1 MLAYLHGTIALK
13 EMTTGQADRLVLD
26 VGGVGFELT
35 VSRRTLMLL
44 GLPGDEAT
52 VHTALTIRE
61 TEWNLFGFATQDER
75 QVFGLLQ
82 SVSGIGPKLALAL
95 VGTLGPQQ
103 LAEAIL
109 AGDHKMISQAPGVG
123 AKVAQRIILE
133 LKAKIEDWT
142 RQRGLTTEAPAG
154 WSTVAEEV
162 RNILEGLGYTGTE
175 INMALKKAREEK
187 LDEDVESL
195 VRYSLKVLGAA
206 SIS

>member
-26 VGGVGFELT
+26 GSGVGFELT
-35 VSRRTLMLL
+35 VSRRTRMML
-44 GLPGDEAT
+44 GLPGDEPT
-52 VHTALTIRE
+52 VHTALPIRE

-75 QVFGLLQ
+75 AIFGLLQ

-109 AGDHKMISQAPGVG
+109 AGDQKMISQAPGVG

-142 RQRGLTTEAPAG
+142 RQRGLSTDMPDG
-154 WSTVAEEV
+154 WSSIAEEV

-195 VRYSLKVLGAA
+195 VRFSLKVLGAA

>member
-75 QVFGLLQ
+75 VIFGLLQ

-109 AGDHKMISQAPGVG
+109 SGDQKMISQAPGVG

-142 RQRGLTTEAPAG
+142 RQRGLTAETPAG
-154 WSTVAEEV
+154 WSTVSEEV

-175 INMALKKAREEK
+175 ISMALKKAREEK

-195 VRYSLKVLGAA
+195 VRFSLKVLGAA
-206 SIS
+206 SLS

>member
-26 VGGVGFELT
+26 VSGVGFELT
-35 VSRRTLMLL
+35 VSRRTLMML

-75 QVFGLLQ
+75 AIFGLLQ

-109 AGDHKMISQAPGVG
+109 AGDQKMISQAPGVG

-142 RQRGLTTEAPAG
+142 RQRGLSTDIPDG
-154 WSTVAEEV
+154 WSSIAEEV

-195 VRYSLKVLGAA
+195 VRFSLKVLGAA

>member
-109 AGDHKMISQAPGVG
+109 AGDQKMISQAPGVG
-123 AKVAQRIILE
+123 TKVAQRIILE

-142 RQRGLTTEAPAG
+142 KQRGLTAEAPAG
-154 WSTVAEEV
+154 WSTIAEEV

-175 INMALKKAREEK
+175 VNMALKKAREEK

-206 SIS
+206 SIT

>member
-75 QVFGLLQ
+75 VIFGLLQ

-109 AGDHKMISQAPGVG
+109 AGDQKMISQAPGVG

-142 RQRGLTTEAPAG
+142 KQRGLTVDTPAG

-175 INMALKKAREEK
+175 INMVLKKARDEK
-187 LDEDVESL
+187 MEEDVESL
-195 VRYSLKVLGAA
+195 VRFSLKVLGAA

>member
-13 EMTTGQADRLVLD
+13 EMTTGQADRLILD

-35 VSRRTLMLL
+35 ISRRTLMLL

-109 AGDHKMISQAPGVG
+109 AGDQKMISQAPGVG

-175 INMALKKAREEK
+175 VNLALKKAREEK

>member
-13 EMTTGQADRLVLD
+13 EMTTGQADRLVMD

-35 VSRRTLMLL
+35 VSRRTLMML

-52 VHTALTIRE
+52 VHTALIIRE

-75 QVFGLLQ
+75 VIFGLLQ

-109 AGDHKMISQAPGVG
+109 AGDQKMISQAPGVG

-142 RQRGLTTEAPAG
+142 RQRGLTVDTPQG
-154 WSTVAEEV
+154 WNTAAEEV

-195 VRYSLKVLGAA
+195 VRYSLKVGGAA

>member
-1 MLAYLHGTIALK
+1 MLAYLQGTIALK

-26 VGGVGFELT
+26 VHGVGFELT

-44 GLPGDEAT
+44 GLPGDEAM

-75 QVFGLLQ
+75 AIFGLLQ

-103 LAEAIL
+103 LAEAVL
-109 AGDHKMISQAPGVG
+109 AGDQKMISQAPGVG

-142 RQRGLTTEAPAG
+142 RQRGISSEAPAG
-154 WSTVAEEV
+154 WGAITDEV
-162 RNILEGLGYTGTE
+162 RDILEGLGYTGTE
-175 INMALKKAREEK
+175 ITMALKKAREEK
-187 LDEDVESL
+187 LDEDVESI
-195 VRYSLKVLGAA
+195 VRFSLKVLGAA
-206 SIS
+206 QMS

>member
-26 VGGVGFELT
+26 VSGVGFELT
-35 VSRRTLMLL
+35 VSRRTLMML

-75 QVFGLLQ
+75 VVFGLLQ

-109 AGDHKMISQAPGVG
+109 AGDQKMISQAPGVG

-142 RQRGLTTEAPAG
+142 RQRGLSTDMPAG
-154 WSTVAEEV
+154 WSSIAEEV

-195 VRYSLKVLGAA
+195 VRFSLKVLGAA